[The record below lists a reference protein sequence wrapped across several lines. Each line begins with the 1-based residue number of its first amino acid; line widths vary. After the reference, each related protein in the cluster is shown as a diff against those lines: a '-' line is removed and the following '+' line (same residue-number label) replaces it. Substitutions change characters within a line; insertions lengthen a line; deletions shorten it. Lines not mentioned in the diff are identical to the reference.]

1 MATNNSLNNNFP
13 SGITATGTIALNGS
27 GAGATNIGSSASG
40 ATNFTSSN
48 NSTYTLA
55 NKSFTLTTG
64 TGGLNIGTD
73 STAKTITIGG
83 GGSSTMNLLN
93 STFVINSTATS
104 TFAKS
109 GNGGFSIVNNGG
121 NISFDGNATGAMGI
135 SIATPGATN
144 INIATNAVNIP
155 ITLGNGNGT
164 STFQV
169 NTTASAVAG
178 FLNIGTTG
186 AKTINIGATTGV
198 STTSIVVNNL
208 GQTVKVYLPFLNITG
223 TSANLIPGL
232 YHIANS
238 GASLCTFTL
247 PTTCPLGSIINITG
261 AGSGL
266 WIIVQNSGQNIN
278 SSTNA
283 TTVGI
288 TGTLASVGQ
297 YDSMQIQCVVADTT
311 WVVKSSQGSFIYV

>member
-109 GNGGFSIVNNGG
+109 GTGGFSIVNNGG
-121 NISFDGNATGAMGI
+121 NIAFNSNSSGSVGI
-135 SIATPGATN
+135 GVTTPGATN
-144 INIATNAVNIP
+144 INIATNSTNIP
-155 ITLGNGNGT
+155 ITLGSAIGT
-164 STFQV
+164 SSI
-169 NTTASAVAG
+169 SANCQATSG
-178 FLNIGTTG
+178 GGINIGTTG
-186 AKTINIGATTGV
+186 NKIINICNTTGASSV
-198 STTSIVVNNL
+198 SIGGNSTTSN
-208 GQTVKVYLPFLNITG
+208 GAYYFPFLNITG

-297 YDSMQIQCVVADTT
+297 YDSIQIQCVVADTT